1 MKGVNNSMAQMQ
13 RVGTHRT
20 NIVMLQGL
28 TSVVYHSTAVVQFDS
43 DKIILNSGGWETA
56 TTKSRM
62 NQTSHQYNLGFEVYQ
77 VNFTWY
83 VDYKGETI
91 PFADGLILDR

>member
-1 MKGVNNSMAQMQ
+1 MTQQQ

-62 NQTSHQYNLGFEVYQ
+62 NQASHQYGLGFEVYQ
-77 VNFTWY
+77 VDFTWY

-91 PFADGLILDR
+91 PFTDGLILDR